1 MIKRIDLGW
10 ATIIA
15 AFLTGLLSLGMS
27 AYIQATHS
35 DVADHAKA
43 LETEHRMTAVES
55 KVDGQRQQVDHI
67 QTQVDKLV
75 EWALGSK

>member
-1 MIKRIDLGW
+1 MKRFDLGW

-27 AYIQATHS
+27 AYIQATHT
-35 DVADHAKA
+35 DAADRQKVVDN
-43 LETEHRMTAVES
+43 EHRLTAVES
-55 KVDGQRQQVDHI
+55 KQQADSEKVNHI
-67 QTQVDKLV
+67 QMQVDKLV